1 MTNIELVLTLFTAAA
16 VLSVVTIVAAA
27 FWSHSRSDARE
38 RMEPAYEAGEPQH
51 AWLGDQNRT

>member
-27 FWSHSRSDARE
+27 FWSHSRSVARE
-38 RMEPAYEAGEPQH
+38 RMEPAYNTTERQH
-51 AWLGDQNRT
+51 TWLSDRP

>member
-27 FWSHSRSDARE
+27 FWSHSRSAARE
-38 RMEPAYEAGEPQH
+38 RMEPAYNARERQNS
-51 AWLGDQNRT
+51 WLGD